1 MKIVNLFDVKSN
13 LHKNTHE
20 PYRKSEKQ
28 SVKVCHQQKI
38 IENIVQKETFE
49 KAIPPY
55 NEALKLESKCTW
67 YIWVKPKTKKCKMK
81 WFNPP
86 YSVNEKNK
94 HR

>member
-28 SVKVCHQQKI
+28 SVKVCHRQKI
-38 IENIVQKETFE
+38 IENIEQKETFE

-67 YIWVKPKTKKCKMK
+67 YIWVKPRNKKVQDEMVQ
-81 WFNPP
+81 PTLL
-86 YSVNEKNK
+86 SQ
-94 HR
+94 